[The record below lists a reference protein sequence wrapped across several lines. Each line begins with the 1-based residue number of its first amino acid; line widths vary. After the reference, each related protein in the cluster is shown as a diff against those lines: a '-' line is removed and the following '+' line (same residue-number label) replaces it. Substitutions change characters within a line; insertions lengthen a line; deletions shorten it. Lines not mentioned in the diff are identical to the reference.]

1 MRREMGAAASSARGW
16 AGTGRRGAHMG
27 ASVVVELRR
36 VHELMS
42 GQERG
47 KKKAAARRQV
57 ICRRRERAG
66 KQCTF
71 ERGRKE
77 YRSVGG

>member
-1 MRREMGAAASSARGW
+1 MGAAASSARGR

-47 KKKAAARRQV
+47 KKKLPLEDRSSAADGNAQ
-57 ICRRRERAG
+57 E

-77 YRSVGG
+77 YRSHWG